1 MSRGFAALLLA
12 LVLPA
17 AGQAQ
22 EVVELSGP
30 DRPIHLRLETLYSVG
45 AVDGASWEAFSTLDG
60 AAFGPDGR
68 LYLLDASVGR
78 VVAVR
83 SGELDHEVG
92 REGDGPGEYRRPSA
106 VVVLTGGR
114 VAVWDAAKRAFVL
127 FAPDGSPLEQVAPD
141 DSPGVP
147 SAPMQVLAGDAV
159 LALPMHLVSGR
170 RGAIYATGD
179 GFVSATG
186 GLPLL
191 LVPVRPNAE
200 SRVLT
205 RVPTLQGGAV
215 NPATRA
221 FEPRPSW
228 GPLSHGRVA
237 LVTSERYEIRI
248 LGGDGAHRRT
258 LRRPI
263 EPRRTTAADE
273 EAFRRF
279 VRERYERSLRRGGP
293 LRPVE
298 PSGEVNAHPVIP
310 AIQRIV
316 ASGTNKIWVQ
326 RPDPENPMLPGPIDI
341 LDVDGCYIGT
351 VVEPSLG
358 LPDAFGPD
366 GRVVFLT
373 TGEFDVPVARVYRLP
388 EPLR

>member
-1 MSRGFAALLLA
+1 MSRGSAALLLA

-22 EVVELSGP
+22 EGVELSGP

-83 SGELDHEVG
+83 SGELDHVVG
-92 REGDGPGEYRRPSA
+92 REGDGPGEYRRPRA
-106 VVVLTGGR
+106 VVVLAGGR
-114 VAVWDAAKRAFVL
+114 VAVWDAAKRAF
-127 FAPDGSPLEQVAPD
+127 
-141 DSPGVP
+141 
-147 SAPMQVLAGDAV
+147 
-159 LALPMHLVSGR
+159 
-170 RGAIYATGD
+170 
-179 GFVSATG
+179 
-186 GLPLL
+186 
-191 LVPVRPNAE
+191 
-200 SRVLT
+200 
-205 RVPTLQGGAV
+205 
-215 NPATRA
+215 
-221 FEPRPSW
+221 
-228 GPLSHGRVA
+228 
-237 LVTSERYEIRI
+237 
-248 LGGDGAHRRT
+248 
-258 LRRPI
+258 
-263 EPRRTTAADE
+263 
-273 EAFRRF
+273 
-279 VRERYERSLRRGGP
+279 RRGGP

-316 ASGTNKIWVQ
+316 AGGTNKIWVQ

-341 LDVDGCYIGT
+341 LDVDGRYIGT